1 MVMRETAGD
10 VHSVWVR
17 TPDHFSLRFALLFI
31 ALVLL
36 TTCQTSRQV
45 STDQIKVKTIL
56 VNGADLAYVEQGT
69 GETVVFVHGA
79 AGDWRTWESV
89 RPFIAQKYHFVALSR
104 RYHFPNKWTDD
115 GSRYSMDQ
123 QVDDVAAFIRGL
135 NVGRVHLVGGSW
147 GGRLVGYLAVRY
159 PELLRSVVMSDPS
172 GLIAPTSPEGKAA
185 IADYQKD
192 IAESRAAANRGD
204 AREAAIILFNAVHG
218 DSKAFENAAP
228 VRQQRFLDNARTL
241 GPMFAGTAPTPI
253 RCEDLAGLKVPAMVL
268 RGENTRANFRFG
280 DEAALA
286 CLPVGTASAVI
297 PSAPHMWYPVAPKA
311 GAEEIL
317 AFIAKH

>member
-1 MVMRETAGD
+1 MHATAGD
-10 VHSVWVR
+10 VPSVR
-17 TPDHFSLRFALLFI
+17 ERLPGHTSLRFAVFSI

-45 STDQIKVKTIL
+45 STDQIKVKTL
-56 VNGADLAYVEQGT
+56 PVSGADLAYVEQGT

-79 AGDWRTWESV
+79 CGDWRTWEGV

-104 RYHFPNKWTDD
+104 PYHFPNKWTDD
-115 GSRYSMDQ
+115 GSRYSMDH

-147 GGRLVGYLAVRY
+147 GGRLVGHLAVKY

-172 GLIAPTSPEGKAA
+172 GLIAPTSAEGKAA

-192 IAESRAAANRGD
+192 IAESRAAATRGD
-204 AREAAIILFNAVHG
+204 AKEAAILLFNAVHG
-218 DSKAFENAAP
+218 DSKAFQSASPE
-228 VRQQRFLDNARTL
+228 RQQRFLDNARTL
-241 GPMFAGTAPTPI
+241 APMYAGAAPTPI
-253 RCEDLAGLKVPAMVL
+253 RCEDLAALKVPAMVL

-286 CLPVGTASAVI
+286 CLPKGTASAVI
-297 PSAPHMWYPVAPKA
+297 PNSPHMWYPVAPKA